1 MKNITILLFA
11 FLVFLGGCANNSSQE
26 QKKQEKEKQRKMDSL
41 ALKIAVTPTLDC
53 LPLFIAKERK
63 MFSAKELDVRLMRF
77 KADMDCD
84 TAFISGAVD
93 GMFSDLARTMRIETK
108 GLPVQYLSVTNKSW
122 KLIANRIARLKHT
135 YQFNDKM
142 IAMTRYSAIDYL
154 TTKVFENVKLKDPF
168 YRIQV
173 NDVAIRLKM
182 LTNNELDAAWLPE
195 PQATMA
201 LHRKNNL
208 LSDSRDLKVSLG
220 VLAFRKKSFSIEH
233 KKQQIKVLAEVYNAA
248 CDSINKNGLFAY
260 SAIIKKYCHQSED
273 VAASIKY
280 DKYQHITSV
289 SNESKALMQKYLGSN

>member
-11 FLVFLGGCANNSSQE
+11 FLVFLGGCANNSSQK

>member
-84 TAFISGAVD
+84 TAFISGTVD

-182 LTNNELDAAWLPE
+182 LTNNEDAAWLPE

-289 SNESKALMQKYLGSN
+289 SNESKALIQKYLGSN

>member
-233 KKQQIKVLAEVYNAA
+233 RKQQIKVLAEVYNAA

>member
-1 MKNITILLFA
+1 M
-11 FLVFLGGCANNSSQE
+11 
-26 QKKQEKEKQRKMDSL
+26 

-84 TAFISGAVD
+84 TAFISGTVD

-154 TTKVFENVKLKDPF
+154 TTKVFESVKLKDPF

>member
-154 TTKVFENVKLKDPF
+154 TTKVFEGVKLKDPF